1 MRLIAG
7 LGNPGARYAGTRHNI
22 GFMAADAIASR
33 HRLSPWREKFHGR
46 IAEGSIGDER
56 IILLKPETFMNE
68 SGQAVGAALRFH
80 KLDPSDVIV
89 IYDEIELAPGKIRVK
104 RGGGAAGHNGIRSI
118 DAHIG
123 PDFHRV
129 RLGVGHPG
137 VKHLVEHYV
146 LQNFPKAD
154 EPWLETLIAA
164 VAEHIPLMVA
174 GNANDFMNKV
184 SLALNPP
191 PPKPPRENGP
201 PRTKPETED

>member
-22 GFMAADAIASR
+22 GFMAADAIAAR
-33 HRLSPWREKFHGR
+33 HRLSPWRDKFHGR

-164 VAEHIPLMVA
+164 VADNIPLMVA

-184 SLALNPP
+184 SLTLNPP
-191 PPKPPRENGP
+191 PPKPPREDRP
-201 PRTKPETED
+201 LRSKPETED